1 MQFFKNLFNSTTNKP
16 TPTKLQEIT
25 TFDFFGKVMY
35 YALWKLLVHTHV
47 ASVWQNVWQYYV
59 ATHAKRKPIKLI
71 NLCTKIYSAYRHK
84 SSLHRYKEQG
94 NNEETAWWA
103 FRLEKGVV
111 ELQIRTCTYKT
122 YSYKYKGHFF
132 HPGELKLI
140 LEMCI
145 LSICCIFFNRY
156 NVSYIGTLIISNIYF
171 RILK

>member
-59 ATHAKRKPIKLI
+59 AKHAKRKPGKLI

-122 YSYKYKGHFF
+122 YSYEYRGCYSSMRTKINIRDVYTFRLLFF
-132 HPGELKLI
+132 Y
-140 LEMCI
+140 CYNFVY
-145 LSICCIFFNRY
+145 IC
-156 NVSYIGTLIISNIYF
+156 TLTFSNTYF
-171 RILK
+171 MILK

>member
-1 MQFFKNLFNSTTNKP
+1 MQFLKNLFNSTTNKP

-59 ATHAKRKPIKLI
+59 ATHAKRKPGKLI

-122 YSYKYKGHFF
+122 YSYKYKGHFSSGGTKVNIGDVYTF
-132 HPGELKLI
+132 YLLY
-140 LEMCI
+140 
-145 LSICCIFFNRY
+145 FF
-156 NVSYIGTLIISNIYF
+156 
-171 RILK
+171 